1 MHPFT
6 HENVA
11 EIFGSD
17 AADTEDPAR
26 LYTFFVSNDSYYEV
40 RTQNP
45 LTLVVGQKGIG
56 KTALMLVSSLDDRRD
71 KFPNIFIRGSQIF
84 SSSSGELAGSA
95 SITRFKAAIEEA
107 LVAEVV
113 HQVSSQAAEALSAPP
128 IVGGL
133 IGTLAKLGTQI
144 ATGQSEAIRKAATTL
159 APWITKGVREI
170 NVYVDDTDVEWD
182 GSKAS
187 ADRIN
192 RLLQACFQI
201 AADSKGDIRF
211 KISLRSDLY
220 NYLAVNSDII
230 DKVQSG
236 VVRCRWTNDDI
247 FRVLAKRIAV
257 YEGRSDLDFID
268 TLGQE
273 ALFKELFLP
282 YFDDKFR
289 SVGAWENAPMRQVLL
304 SFVRQ
309 RPRDLIGLCR
319 LAAQDAL
326 KHGTIIDTGSLER
339 VIPQY
344 CNNRLNDT
352 IVEFRNELPQVEKLL
367 YEMRPETVKVKKGQL
382 PPKKRNYY
390 THAELISKIN
400 RIKQNVNLTFS
411 YKSIPASAPEIVE
424 FLFRINF
431 IVASKTGSDGH
442 VERMYYDFSDTR
454 LRETRLGRWD
464 WEVHMAYRW
473 AIQHD
478 EAAVWQEL

>member
-1 MHPFT
+1 MQPFN
-6 HENVA
+6 HDNVA

-56 KTALMLVSSLDDRRD
+56 KTALMLVSSLDDRRVG
-71 KFPNIFIRGSQIF
+71 FPNIFIRGSQVF
-84 SSSSGELAGSA
+84 SSSSGDLTGSA
-95 SITRFKAAIEEA
+95 SIAKFKAAIEEA

-113 HQVSSQAAEALSAPP
+113 QRLSSQAAEALSVPP
-128 IVGGL
+128 VVGGF
-133 IGTLAKLGTQI
+133 IATLAKLGTQI
-144 ATGQSEAIRKAATTL
+144 ATGQSEALKKATITL

-182 GSKAS
+182 GSRGS

-201 AADSKGDIRF
+201 AAESGGDIHF
-211 KISLRSDLY
+211 KVSLRSDLY
-220 NYLAVNSDII
+220 NYLSVNSDII
-230 DKVQSG
+230 DKIQSG

-257 YEGRSDLDFID
+257 YEGRDNLDFID

-273 ALFKELFLP
+273 ALFQELFLP
-282 YFDDKFR
+282 YFEDKFK
-289 SVGAWENAPMRQVLL
+289 SVGAWQNAPMRQVLL

-352 IVEFRNELPQVEKLL
+352 IVEFRNELPEVERLL
-367 YEMRPETVKVKKGQL
+367 YEMRPETVKVKKGQTA
-382 PPKKRNYY
+382 PKKRNYY
-390 THAELISKIN
+390 SHDELIAKIN

-411 YKSIPASAPEIVE
+411 YRAAQATASEIVD

-431 IVASKTGSDGH
+431 IVASRTDETGH
-442 VERMYYDFSDTR
+442 IERMYYDFSDTR

-478 EAAVWQEL
+478 EAAVWKDL